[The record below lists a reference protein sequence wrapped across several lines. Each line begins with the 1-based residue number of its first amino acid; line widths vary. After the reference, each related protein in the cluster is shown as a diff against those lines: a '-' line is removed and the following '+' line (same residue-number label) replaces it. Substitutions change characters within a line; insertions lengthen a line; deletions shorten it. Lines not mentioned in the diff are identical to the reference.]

1 MTPTESDRL
10 RAAEDAVIQ
19 LREALRLALDALKPG
34 ATLLDLP
41 GIGTLTIHPHMPPKG
56 GITVY
61 VLDGVLVTK
70 GELRERVAMDNRLD
84 LVLQVK

>member
-1 MTPTESDRL
+1 VTS
-10 RAAEDAVIQ
+10 A
-19 LREALRLALDALKPG
+19 
-34 ATLLDLP
+34 ATLVSRATVKARRTMSSQTVDLP
-41 GIGTLTIHPHMPPKG
+41 GIGTLTIHPHMPPRG